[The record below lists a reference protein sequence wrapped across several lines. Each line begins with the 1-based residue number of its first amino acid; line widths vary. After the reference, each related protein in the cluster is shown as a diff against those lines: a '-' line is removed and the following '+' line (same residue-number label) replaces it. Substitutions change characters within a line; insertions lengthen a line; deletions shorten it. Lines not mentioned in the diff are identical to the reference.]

1 MGIRSFLKAFRVM
14 SYVSDWAAKA
24 LEDDKV
30 TAQEMMDLGMGLCE
44 ILGVK
49 AEITVVDEEA
59 TE

>member
-14 SYVSDWAAKA
+14 SYVSDWSVKA

-30 TAQEMMDLGMGLCE
+30 TAQEMMDLGMGLCA

-49 AEITVVDEEA
+49 TELAIPDEE
-59 TE
+59 TQ